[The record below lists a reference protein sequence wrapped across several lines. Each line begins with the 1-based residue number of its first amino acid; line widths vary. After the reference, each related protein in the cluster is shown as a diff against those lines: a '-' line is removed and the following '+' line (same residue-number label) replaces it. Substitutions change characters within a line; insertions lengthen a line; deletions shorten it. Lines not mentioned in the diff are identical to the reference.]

1 MDIKCDHD
9 SPTQGHRVT
18 REARGIMLIYS
29 DFTLSSLLVPGLRVS
44 AEGVSQWPEC
54 VHRDTEILLLNILCG
69 HKNNICPPP
78 VSCSQLIKE
87 NVYPQAPSSMTF
99 MAPSP
104 HNGQLWHS
112 RRIFISLRLGM
123 AVKSA
128 WLKVS
133 IFRFLHKFLHNYVQL
148 FHKIFFFFFLAKYFL
163 KK

>member
-104 HNGQLWHS
+104 L
-112 RRIFISLRLGM
+112 
-123 AVKSA
+123 AD
-128 WLKVS
+128 
-133 IFRFLHKFLHNYVQL
+133 L
-148 FHKIFFFFFLAKYFL
+148 FQ
-163 KK
+163 